1 MILWEPGSEKTPY
14 TRAQSRA
21 ESLL

>member
-1 MILWEPGSEKTPY
+1 MILWEPGSGTTPY
-14 TRAQSRA
+14 TMMQSRA